1 MEQLLGTYDGWLVTL
16 SVLIAATAS
25 YAALDLGSRVT
36 AATGRAM
43 RARWLGGGAVAMGI
57 GIWSMHYIGML
68 AFHLPV
74 PVLYDVPTVALSL
87 LAAVFASAV
96 ALWVVSRAKVGPRE
110 TIPGSIVMGL
120 GISAMHYTG
129 MAAMR
134 QSADT
139 HYSLLLVALSVLIAI
154 VVSYV
159 AMFLAFALR
168 GDNAGRL
175 IWRKISSAVVMG
187 FAVAAMHY
195 TAMAAAHFVPNEQSP
210 EIARAI
216 GIPELGASAIA
227 VTTFMVLFLA
237 IATSMA
243 DRKLRAH
250 AVALETSEEA
260 RRTQAQ
266 FLRDVIDA
274 HPHMV
279 FAKDWEGRFTLANN
293 AVARAYGT
301 TPAELVGK
309 TDADFNGNANEVKNF
324 LVDDREVMSS
334 RRTKIVAAEPV
345 TNAQTRETR
354 WYQTIK
360 VPLVATDGTPQV
372 LGISTDITEQK
383 RLEERLRQASK
394 MEAVGQLAGGVA
406 HDFNNLLTAIMGHA
420 ELLLEDETLAGLHR
434 TDIEEIKRASKRA
447 AALTQQ
453 LLAFSRRQL
462 LQPKVLDLNALVSG
476 MHKLLSRLIGE
487 DIELRAVQDARL
499 GMVEAD
505 PGQLE
510 QVVMN
515 LAVNARDAMPRGGTL
530 TLTTANVELDEGYR
544 NGLTD
549 IVPGP
554 YVMLSVAD
562 TGIGMSVQT
571 QAHMFEPFFTTKEQG
586 KGTGLG
592 LATVYGVVKQSGGY
606 IWVESEVGRGTTFTV
621 HLPRAASSSQAKE
634 PEQGAAP
641 ERGAETVLVVEDED
655 SVRRVIETILT
666 RRGYTV
672 LSANGGDSA
681 LKLAKSH
688 AGKIHLLVSDVV
700 MPHMSGPQV
709 AEQMALISPAT
720 RVLFL
725 TGYTDETVVNH
736 GVFRAGAALLQK
748 PFSPDALARKVREV
762 LGTRLA

>member
-1 MEQLLGTYDGWLVTL
+1 MTMEQFQGSYEGWLVAL

-25 YAALDLGSRVT
+25 YAALDLGGRVT
-36 AATGRAM
+36 AAAGHRT
-43 RARWLGGGAVAMGI
+43 RWLAGGAIAMGI

-74 PVLYDVPTVALSL
+74 QVLYDVPTVALSL

-96 ALWVVSRAKVGPRE
+96 ALWVVSRREVGPRQ

-134 QSADT
+134 LPALTS
-139 HYSLLLVALSVLIAI
+139 YNPFLVTLSVLIAI
-154 VVSYV
+154 VVSFV

-168 GDNAGRL
+168 GDEAGRL
-175 IWRKISSAVVMG
+175 IGRKASSAVVMG
-187 FAVAAMHY
+187 FAIAAMHY
-195 TAMAAAHFVPNEQSP
+195 TAMAAAHFHAVSQPP
-210 EIARAI
+210 DIARAV

-227 VTTFMVLFLA
+227 VTTFMVLLLA
-237 IATSMA
+237 IATSVA

-250 AVALETSEEA
+250 AVALQTSEEA
-260 RRTQAQ
+260 RRGQAQ

-279 FAKDWEGRFTLANN
+279 FAKDREGRFTLANN

-309 TDADFNGNANEVKNF
+309 TDADFNGNDKQVQSFLEDDLEVIAT
-324 LVDDREVMSS
+324 
-334 RRTKIVAAEPV
+334 RRTKLIPVEPV
-345 TNAQTRETR
+345 TDARTREVR
-354 WYQTIK
+354 WFQTIK
-360 VPLVATDGTPQV
+360 VPLVSPDGTTQV

-383 RLEERLRQASK
+383 RLEERLRQAQK

-420 ELLLEDETLAGLHR
+420 ELLLEDDALVTR
-434 TDIEEIKRASKRA
+434 FRPDIEQIRKASQRA

-487 DIELRAVQDARL
+487 NIELRAVQDARL
-499 GMVEAD
+499 GPVEAD

-510 QVVMN
+510 QVIMN
-515 LAVNARDAMPRGGTL
+515 LAVNARDAMPKGGTL
-530 TLTTANVELDEGYR
+530 TLTTANAELDTSFG
-544 NGLTD
+544 NGVMD
-549 IVPGP
+549 VIPGP
-554 YVMLSVAD
+554 YVKLAVTD
-562 TGIGMSVQT
+562 TGVGMNAET
-571 QAHMFEPFFTTKEQG
+571 QAHLFEPFFTTKEPG

-592 LATVYGVVKQSGGY
+592 LATVYGIVKQSGGY
-606 IWVESEVGRGTTFTV
+606 IWVQSEVGRGTTFSV
-621 HLPRAASSSQAKE
+621 YLPRATSAPTTEGAQA
-634 PEQGAAP
+634 PTPAP
-641 ERGAETVLVVEDED
+641 PGTETVLVVEDED
-655 SVRRVIETILT
+655 AVRGVIETILT

-672 LSANGGDSA
+672 IVASGGEEA
-681 LKLAKSH
+681 LRLAAQH
-688 AGKIHLLVSDVV
+688 QGQIHLLVTDVV
-700 MPHMSGPQV
+700 MPRMSGPEV
-709 AEQMALISPAT
+709 AEQLVKTSPST
-720 RVLFL
+720 RVLYL
-725 TGYTDETVVNH
+725 TGYTDETVVSH
-736 GVFRAGAALLQK
+736 GAFRAGAALLQK
-748 PFSPDALARKVREV
+748 PFSPEALARKVRAT
-762 LGTRLA
+762 LGH